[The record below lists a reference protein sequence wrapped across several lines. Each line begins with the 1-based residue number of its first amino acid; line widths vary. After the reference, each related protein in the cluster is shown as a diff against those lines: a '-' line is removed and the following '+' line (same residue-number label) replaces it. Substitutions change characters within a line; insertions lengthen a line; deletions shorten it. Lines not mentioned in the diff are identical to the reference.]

1 MTLATTPLRNLVRNR
16 RRTILTTLSIAASL
30 FVFSVLM
37 SLPGVFGQILAD
49 RVGTLRVIAHSISGP
64 MYTLP
69 EAYRGRIAKQP
80 HVEQVA
86 AFTLFAGIYHLPSDQ
101 FPNFAVDPDA
111 IETMW
116 PDWGITPAL
125 GDAFRRDRIACLVG
139 QSLMARFGWQ
149 VGRRIALRG
158 TIYPVT
164 VELDIVGV
172 LADKAPPI
180 ALLFRRDYLEEI
192 LGKPGLVNLFWVK
205 ADSSAAIPAV
215 IDEIDRQFANSS
227 ARTQSE
233 SEAGYFSLMAGF
245 FRPLIALAEGLALL
259 TVFAIMLVA
268 ANTAAMSIRERRF
281 EIAVMRAM
289 GFTSRTILA
298 SLLAEGLLMGL
309 VGAAAGCVLGV
320 VALRIAALGSA
331 ALGPLAFALHL
342 TPMVVGETLLA
353 GALMGLGAAF
363 IPGVI
368 AVRANIVATLRAV
381 A

>member
-1 MTLATTPLRNLVRNR
+1 MTLSTMPLRNLARNR
-16 RRTILTTLSIAASL
+16 RRSVLTSLSIAASL
-30 FVFSVLM
+30 FIFSVLM
-37 SLPGVFGQILAD
+37 SLPSVFAQILAD
-49 RVGTLRVIAHSISGP
+49 RAGTLRVITHSISGP

-69 EAYRGRIAKQP
+69 EAYRARIAQQP

-111 IETMW
+111 IEKMW
-116 PDWGITPAL
+116 PDWGITPTL
-125 GDAFRRDRIACLVG
+125 GNAFRRNRIACLAG

-149 VGRRIALRG
+149 VGRRMALRG
-158 TIYPVT
+158 TIYPIT
-164 VELDIVGV
+164 VELEIVGV

-180 ALLFRRDYLEEI
+180 ALLFRRDYLEEM
-192 LGKPGLVNLFWVK
+192 LGKPGLVNLFWVR

-215 IDEIDRQFANSS
+215 IGEIDREFANSS

-233 SEAGYFSLMAGF
+233 SEAGYFSMMGGF
-245 FRPLIALAEGLALL
+245 FRPLIALAEALALL
-259 TVFAIMLVA
+259 TAFAIMLVA

-281 EIAVMRAM
+281 EIAVMRAL
-289 GFTSRTILA
+289 GFTSRTILV
-298 SLLAEGLLMGL
+298 SLLTEGLLMGL
-309 VGAAAGCVLGV
+309 AGAAAGCVLGV
-320 VALRIAALGSA
+320 VALRIAPLGSA

-342 TPMVVGETLLA
+342 TPIVVGETLLA

-363 IPGVI
+363 VPAAN
-368 AVRANIVATLRAV
+368 AVRGNIVATLRAV

>member
-1 MTLATTPLRNLVRNR
+1 MTLAGTPLRNLARNP

-37 SLPGVFGQILAD
+37 SLPSVLGQILAD
-49 RVGTLRVIAHSISGP
+49 RAGTLRVITHSTGGP
-64 MYTLP
+64 IYALP
-69 EAYRGRIAKQP
+69 EAYRMRIVELP

-101 FPNFAVDPDA
+101 FPNFAVDADA
-111 IETMW
+111 IERMW

-125 GDAFRRDRIACLVG
+125 GAAFRHERIACLAG
-139 QSLMARFGWQ
+139 KSLMARFGWHLGQ
-149 VGRRIALRG
+149 RIALRG

-164 VELDIVGV
+164 AELEIMGV
-172 LADKAPPI
+172 LGDKAPPI
-180 ALLFRRDYLEEI
+180 ALLFRRDYLEEM
-192 LGKPGLVNLFWVK
+192 LGRPGMVNLFWIKV
-205 ADSSAAIPAV
+205 DSSAAIPAV

-233 SEAGYFSLMAGF
+233 SEAGYFTLMTRF
-245 FRPLIALAEGLALL
+245 FRPLIAMAEGLALL

-268 ANTAAMSIRERRF
+268 TNTAAMSIRERRS

-289 GFTSRTILA
+289 GFTAGAILA

-309 VGAAAGCVLGV
+309 IGGAAGCVLA
-320 VALRIAALGSA
+320 VAALHVAALGSA
-331 ALGPLAFALHL
+331 ALGPIAFALHL
-342 TPMVVGETLLA
+342 PPSVVAQTLVA
-353 GALMGLGAAF
+353 GAVMGLGAAF
-363 IPGVI
+363 IPGVN
-368 AVRANIVATLRAV
+368 AARASIVEILRAV

>member
-1 MTLATTPLRNLVRNR
+1 MTLTGTALRNLARNR
-16 RRTILTTLSIAASL
+16 RRTILTSLSIAASL

-49 RVGTLRVIAHSISGP
+49 RAGTLRVIAHSISGP

-69 EAYRGRIAKQP
+69 EAYRGRIAEQP

-101 FPNFAVDPDA
+101 FPNFAVDPDG
-111 IETMW
+111 IERMW

-125 GDAFRRDRIACLVG
+125 GDAFRGERIACLAG
-139 QSLMARFGWQ
+139 QSLMARFGWHLGQ
-149 VGRRIALRG
+149 RIALRG

-164 VELDIVGV
+164 VELEIVGV

-180 ALLFRRDYLEEI
+180 ALLFRRDYLEEM
-192 LGKPGLVNLFWVK
+192 LGKPGLVNLFWVR

-233 SEAGYFSLMAGF
+233 SEAGYFSLMGGF

-289 GFTSRTILA
+289 GFTARTIFV
-298 SLLAEGLLMGL
+298 SLLAEGLVMGL
-309 VGAAAGCVLGV
+309 AGAAGGCVLGV

-363 IPGVI
+363 IPGVN

>member
-1 MTLATTPLRNLVRNR
+1 MTLSTMPLRNLARNR
-16 RRTILTTLSIAASL
+16 RRSVLTSLSIAASL
-30 FVFSVLM
+30 FIFSVLM
-37 SLPGVFGQILAD
+37 SLPSVFAQILAD
-49 RVGTLRVIAHSISGP
+49 RAGTLRVITHSISGP

-69 EAYRGRIAKQP
+69 EAYRARIAQQP

-111 IETMW
+111 IEKMW
-116 PDWGITPAL
+116 PDWGITPTL
-125 GDAFRRDRIACLVG
+125 GNAFRRNRIACLAG

-149 VGRRIALRG
+149 VGRRMALRG
-158 TIYPVT
+158 TIYPIT
-164 VELDIVGV
+164 VELEIVGV

-180 ALLFRRDYLEEI
+180 ALLFRRDYLEEM
-192 LGKPGLVNLFWVK
+192 LGKPGLVNLFWVR

-215 IDEIDRQFANSS
+215 IGEIDREFANSS

-233 SEAGYFSLMAGF
+233 SEAGYFSMMGGF
-245 FRPLIALAEGLALL
+245 FRPLIALAEALALL
-259 TVFAIMLVA
+259 TAFAIMLVA

-281 EIAVMRAM
+281 EIAVMRAL
-289 GFTSRTILA
+289 GFTSRTILV
-298 SLLAEGLLMGL
+298 SLLTEGLLMGL
-309 VGAAAGCVLGV
+309 AGAAAGCVLGV

-342 TPMVVGETLLA
+342 TPIVVGETLLA

-363 IPGVI
+363 VPAAN
-368 AVRANIVATLRAV
+368 AVRGNIVATLRAV

>member
-1 MTLATTPLRNLVRNR
+1 MTLAGTALRNLARNR

-49 RVGTLRVIAHSISGP
+49 RAGTLRVITHSTSGP
-64 MYTLP
+64 IYTLP
-69 EAYRGRIAKQP
+69 EAYRARIEAQP
-80 HVEQVA
+80 HVEQVV

-101 FPNFAVDPDA
+101 FPNFAVDPDG
-111 IETMW
+111 IERMW
-116 PDWGITPAL
+116 PDWGITPAVAA
-125 GDAFRRDRIACLVG
+125 AFRGERIACLAG
-139 QSLMARFGWQ
+139 TSLMQRFGWH
-149 VGRRIALRG
+149 VGQRIALRG
-158 TIYPVT
+158 TIYPVN
-164 VELDIVGV
+164 VELEIVGV

-180 ALLFRRDYLEEI
+180 ALLFRRDYLEEM
-192 LGKPGLVNLFWVK
+192 LGRPGLVNLFWVK
-205 ADSSAAIPAV
+205 VDSSAAIPAV

-245 FRPLIALAEGLALL
+245 FRPLIAMAEALALL

-268 ANTAAMSIRERRF
+268 ANTAAMSIRERRP

-298 SLLAEGLLMGL
+298 SLLAEGLVMG
-309 VGAAAGCVLGV
+309 VIGAAAGCALAVAVLRV
-320 VALRIAALGSA
+320 AALGSA

-342 TPMVVGETLLA
+342 PPSVMAETLVA
-353 GALMGLGAAF
+353 GAAMGLGAAF
-363 IPGVI
+363 IPGVN
-368 AVRANIVATLRAV
+368 AARASIVETLRAV